1 MRRADSFE
9 KTLILG
15 KIEDR
20 RRRGWQNIKWLDGI
34 TNSMDMGLGGPREMV
49 MDREAW
55 HAAVHGVTKSWI
67 RLRDWT
73 ELIGQFSTVTMKKW
87 LECCTH
93 NTYELVYFRRVLG
106 SFNIRNTKS
115 SLQGLEGIL
124 HYLALQ
130 RDSPISYQLI
140 SKILFLLHL
149 QKLAI
154 GIHIA

>member
-1 MRRADSFE
+1 MQRADSFE
-9 KTLILG
+9 KTLMLR
-15 KIEDR
+15 KIEGR
-20 RRRGWQNIKWLDGI
+20 RRRGWQRMRWLDSI
-34 TNSMDMGLGGPREMV
+34 TDSMDMSLGNLQELV
-49 MDREAW
+49 MDRGAW
-55 HAAVHGVTKSWI
+55 CAAVHGFTKSQRW
-67 RLRDWT
+67 LRDWT
-73 ELIGQFSTVTMKKW
+73 ELICQFSAITMKKW

-93 NTYELVYFRRVLG
+93 NTYELVSFRRVLG

-130 RDSPISYQLI
+130 RNSPISYQLI

-149 QKLAI
+149 QNLAI